1 MILYYSGT
9 GNSRYAASVLSSQS
23 GDALVSMNVIMRQRI
38 TDPYAARY
46 SFRSDRPFVFV
57 SPTYCWRV
65 PRIVEQFIRDSRF
78 EGCRDAYF
86 YLTCGSGTGAAAK
99 YAEELCRDMELNF
112 MGLSSVKM
120 PENYI
125 TLFKAPSYD
134 EAQGMIRAA
143 VSQLESAG
151 RFISAGKPISDPNES
166 TGALAALSKLP
177 PLFYRLF
184 VNDRKFTATGECTGC
199 GRCEKLCP
207 LANIS
212 LEDGRPVWHG
222 NCTQCMACIGACP
235 QNAIEFGSRAKGKRR
250 YYLSPA
256 GVQRRG

>member
-1 MILYYSGT
+1 
-9 GNSRYAASVLSSQS
+9 
-23 GDALVSMNVIMRQRI
+23 
-38 TDPYAARY
+38 
-46 SFRSDRPFVFV
+46 
-57 SPTYCWRV
+57 
-65 PRIVEQFIRDSRF
+65 
-78 EGCRDAYF
+78 
-86 YLTCGSGTGAAAK
+86 
-99 YAEELCRDMELNF
+99 
-112 MGLSSVKM
+112 
-120 PENYI
+120 
-125 TLFKAPSYD
+125 
-134 EAQGMIRAA
+134 MIRAA

-184 VNDRKFTATGECTGC
+184 VNDRKFTATEECTGC